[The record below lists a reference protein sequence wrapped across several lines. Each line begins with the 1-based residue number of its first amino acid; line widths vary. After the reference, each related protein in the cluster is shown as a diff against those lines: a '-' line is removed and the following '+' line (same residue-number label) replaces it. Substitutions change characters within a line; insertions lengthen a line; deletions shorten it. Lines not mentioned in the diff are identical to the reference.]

1 MDELEIER
9 PVIDVDEYTPDVIVS
24 EKIIIYVRDTDKITD
39 IYKKFYESILILLHV
54 KHGLHFNLDK
64 SSRIA
69 NIITINYFSKG
80 KSLDLSSTKYFIEEK
95 KSKDILE
102 IVSNNA
108 LLEIDIHIYLDER
121 DNTYEYRYI
130 DRITFKI

>member
-54 KHGLHFNLDK
+54 KHGLNFDLDK

>member
-54 KHGLHFNLDK
+54 KHGSHFDLDK

-80 KSLDLSSTKYFIEEK
+80 KSLDLASPKFYIEEK
-95 KSKDILE
+95 RSKDILE